1 MEILDDNP
9 DGESV
14 DTPVKPGTI
23 RVILADSQAIYRVG
37 IRKVFAL
44 EDDIRVVAQ
53 ADSLENLRAAI
64 ERYPTDIVLLEGS
77 MLAGTANVIP
87 ELLRLAPDVKLIVQ
101 AVAAD
106 ENHTVE
112 LYRRGVRGIVSR
124 SISPDLLVRCV
135 RRIAAGETWI
145 DNQSVN
151 WVIEAY
157 RAQAAALVSPRNQ
170 PRLSPKEMSIITCI
184 TQGKRNKEI
193 AFQLGTTEQ
202 VIKNYLRKIYDKLGV
217 QTGWSWP
224 SIACTTRSSRRSW
237 MRRRWRR
244 RSSPHSFAGTRSSP
258 QDSAES
264 PAIAALFGLARASA
278 QDWRASSS
286 NRIISASSAPLEM
299 PEQLHRDA
307 LNHWIHGAQQIQPG
321 IGDLRPNHAPIL
333 PVAMLAD
340 QLEAF
345 SRASKRVMSG
355 SAAIMRRRWP
365 RR

>member
-1 MEILDDNP
+1 MEYLDDRK
-9 DGESV
+9 DAEGAEA
-14 DTPVKPGTI
+14 PVKPGTI
-23 RVILADSQAIYRVG
+23 RMILADSQAIYRVG

-53 ADSLENLRAAI
+53 AESLENLYAAI
-64 ERYPTDIVLLEGS
+64 ERYPTDIVLLEGN
-77 MLAGTANVIP
+77 MLSGRANAIP
-87 ELLRLAPDVKLIVQ
+87 DLLRLSPDVKLIVQ

-157 RAQAAALVSPRNQ
+157 RAQAAALVSPHSQ
-170 PRLSPKEMSIITCI
+170 PRLSPKEMQIITCI

-217 QTGWSWP
+217 SDRLELALYCLHNKIIQSE
-224 SIACTTRSSRRSW
+224 A
-237 MRRRWRR
+237 
-244 RSSPHSFAGTRSSP
+244 
-258 QDSAES
+258 DEES
-264 PAIAALFGLARASA
+264 VA
-278 QDWRASSS
+278 QKV
-286 NRIISASSAPLEM
+286 
-299 PEQLHRDA
+299 
-307 LNHWIHGAQQIQPG
+307 
-321 IGDLRPNHAPIL
+321 IG
-333 PVAMLAD
+333 
-340 QLEAF
+340 
-345 SRASKRVMSG
+345 S
-355 SAAIMRRRWP
+355 
-365 RR
+365 

>member
-1 MEILDDNP
+1 MEIQDDRN
-9 DGESV
+9 GAESAE
-14 DTPVKPGTI
+14 TSVKPDAI
-23 RVILADSQAIYRVG
+23 RIILADSQAIYRVG

-53 ADSLENLRAAI
+53 ADSLENLYAAI

-77 MLAGTANVIP
+77 LLASRTNAITD
-87 ELLRLAPDVKLIVQ
+87 LLRLAPDVKLIVQ
-101 AVAAD
+101 AASTD

-145 DNQSVN
+145 DNQSIN

-170 PRLSPKEMSIITCI
+170 PRLSPKEMSIIACI

-217 QTGWSWP
+217 SD
-224 SIACTTRSSRRSW
+224 RL
-237 MRRRWRR
+237 
-244 RSSPHSFAGTRSSP
+244 
-258 QDSAES
+258 EL
-264 PAIAALFGLARASA
+264 ALYC
-278 QDWRASSS
+278 
-286 NRIISASSAPLEM
+286 
-299 PEQLHRDA
+299 LH
-307 LNHWIHGAQQIQPG
+307 NKIIQPDG
-321 IGDLRPNHAPIL
+321 DEEAVAQKVIG
-333 PVAMLAD
+333 
-340 QLEAF
+340 
-345 SRASKRVMSG
+345 S
-355 SAAIMRRRWP
+355 
-365 RR
+365 